1 MSEQI
6 SKKGFSGRVAR
17 LVPLDLRYALQ
28 DFGDRLAH
36 IGAKK
41 PAFVIIG
48 TGRCGTNFVADYL
61 TAAGH
66 SCGHERF
73 YRPTGPLY
81 RAGETR
87 LTSAGDSSW
96 LAVPYLPDSG
106 ITAVHQTRAPLPVI
120 KSFLKIG
127 FFHPEHYAQ
136 HKRFIDFTRPH
147 FTPSDDPLRSS
158 MRWWLEWNEKCTA
171 ITDKHFRLE
180 DFHARTGQLAEWLGF
195 DEALPDLDVPADTN
209 TKRQVVAT
217 SADEIETRIR
227 SFPEYPRLVDLAAR
241 LGYEI

>member
-1 MSEQI
+1 MNEQI
-6 SKKGFSGRVAR
+6 SNQSPQGRVAR
-17 LVPLDLRYALQ
+17 LVPLNLRYAIQNL
-28 DFGDRLAH
+28 GDRLAH

-48 TGRCGTNFVADYL
+48 TGRSGTNFVADYL

-66 SCGHERF
+66 PCGHERF

-87 LTSAGDSSW
+87 LTPEGDASW

-106 ITAVHQTRAPLPVI
+106 INAVHQTRAPLPVI

-127 FFHPEHYAQ
+127 FFNAEYYAQ
-136 HKRFIDFTRPH
+136 HKRFIDFARSH
-147 FTPSDDPLRSS
+147 FELSDDPLRSS
-158 MRWWLEWNEKCTA
+158 MRWWLEWNEKCLA
-171 ITDKHFRLE
+171 ITDRHFRLE
-180 DFHARTGQLAEWLGF
+180 DFDASTEQLSDWLGF
-195 DEALPDLDVPADTN
+195 DKALPKLGVPADTN
-209 TKRQVVAT
+209 TKRQMMDISV
-217 SADEIETRIR
+217 DEIESRIR